1 MNQDDPPQ
9 DQDNQNGYQSA
20 SEYHDDQAEGQA
32 TDSTPGS
39 HALEPSTVY
48 CIQCGYNLT
57 GAMIGSTCP
66 ECGRR
71 VAPSF
76 HGQTLPTSGWSIAA
90 LVLGICAIPSCV
102 FYGIPA
108 IICGGL
114 GIFFAGKARAQ
125 VKAGES
131 GGSSQGLATAG
142 FICGIIGLCLGLL
155 YFLIIACFFL
165 AMFAS
170 RP

>member
-9 DQDNQNGYQSA
+9 DASGS
-20 SEYHDDQAEGQA
+20 SEYETISDHHDAA
-32 TDSTPGS
+32 ADSAPPA
-39 HALEPSTVY
+39 ALEPSTVY

-76 HGQTLPTSGWSIAA
+76 HGQTLPTSGWSVAS
-90 LVLGICAIPSCV
+90 LVLGICSIPACTI
-102 FYGIPA
+102 YGIPA
-108 IICGGL
+108 IICGVL
-114 GIFFAGKARAQ
+114 GIFFAGKAKSQIRSGQA
-125 VKAGES
+125 

-155 YFLIIACFFL
+155 YALIIA
-165 AMFAS
+165 AIIIIAITTN
-170 RP
+170 P